1 MAQIIFREEQPMLYP
16 GRELSLDERKR
27 RLYHYTSFNSFV
39 RIWLTQKLKF
49 GLVTDMNDT
58 FENSPS
64 VQCYTLDEMRL
75 LDKYLKEKKR
85 YKQISLTM
93 DFDSYT
99 QGCMSQMMWGQY
111 GDKGKG
117 VCIEFDYSKL
127 MKHIKKGVL
136 HVEVNPES

>member
-1 MAQIIFREEQPMLYP
+1 
-16 GRELSLDERKR
+16 
-27 RLYHYTSFNSFV
+27 
-39 RIWLTQKLKF
+39 
-49 GLVTDMNDT
+49 MNDT